1 MSKEKAVQF
10 NDTGSRSRNNM
21 GIIGMVLG
29 ILSVIIC
36 GLLGIPLGAAGLF
49 CSILALKR
57 GIQRNMACAVIICGG
72 IGIILSLITVV
83 VSLIL
88 YWWIWIENGGFYR

>member
-29 ILSVIIC
+29 ILSAISCSI
-36 GLLGIPLGAAGLF
+36 LLGAAGLI

-57 GIQRNMACAVIICGG
+57 GIQRNMAWCGIICGG
-72 IGIILSLITVV
+72 IGIILGLITVV
-83 VSLIL
+83 VFLIL